1 MCASTSISHTVTPF
15 MCLCPVC
22 TSVWVAYNSSNKF
35 THHPLLVNI
44 CPVISVACHPNKYTI
59 CYHLHSAL
67 FYTMCSFAP
76 KCTID
81 THTTS
86 PVPSAP
92 QLGCL
97 CSIHHHLHYSNTLL
111 DWLLRFSKKKTKS
124 KGIANGGITGCI
136 YLQTYLRMFYMGNTE
151 NSKKVENAHDKSIA

>member
-1 MCASTSISHTVTPF
+1 MCTSTSISHTVTPF

-22 TSVWVAYNSSNKF
+22 TFVWVPYNSSNKF

-67 FYTMCSFAP
+67 FYTMCSFVP
-76 KCTID
+76 KFTID
-81 THTTS
+81 AHTTS

-97 CSIHHHLHYSNTLL
+97 CSIHHHLHYSNTYPIGCCASQKRKLIP
-111 DWLLRFSKKKTKS
+111 
-124 KGIANGGITGCI
+124 KGWQMEGSQGTSTCR
-136 YLQTYLRMFYMGNTE
+136 LT
-151 NSKKVENAHDKSIA
+151 